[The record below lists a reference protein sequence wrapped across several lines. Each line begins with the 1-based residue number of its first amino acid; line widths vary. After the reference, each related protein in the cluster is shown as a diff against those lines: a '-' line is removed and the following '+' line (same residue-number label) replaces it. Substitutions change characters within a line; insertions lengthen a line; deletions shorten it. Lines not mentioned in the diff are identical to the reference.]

1 MTGER
6 AAELDRAAEEGRRR
20 VREALAGFEDVEER
34 LSHGEAA
41 WFVRGGR
48 QVAMFADRHHDDR
61 VAVWIAAAPG
71 AQEALT
77 AGQPGR
83 YFRPPYVGHRGWV
96 GAYLDADCDWEAISG
111 LLALAVEL
119 ARGRGRRRA

>member
-1 MTGER
+1 MEDGVGSER
-6 AAELDRAAEEGRRR
+6 ASDLDRAAEEGRRR
-20 VREALAGFEDVEER
+20 VREALASFEDVEER

-41 WFVRGGR
+41 W
-48 QVAMFADRHHDDR
+48 
-61 VAVWIAAAPG
+61 IAAAPG

-77 AGQPGR
+77 AAQPGR

-96 GAYLDADCDWEAISG
+96 GAYLDTDCDWEAIGG

-119 ARGRGRRRA
+119 ARASGRRRA